1 MISATLNQLQV
12 VAVLL
17 LVLMAAGAGA
27 EDVVTP
33 GEATLALGGY
43 SPVSYFEHGEAQMG
57 SPEHAAIH
65 DGSVYY
71 FTSAEQ
77 LERFLENPAGY
88 APAFPHHC
96 PYNLALGRAAAI
108 DPTNFRI
115 VAGQLLIFHRSEKM
129 DGLQKWNSH
138 DADEQ
143 EKLLERARG
152 NFKLLRF

>member
-1 MISATLNQLQV
+1 MSTMLKQFCLV
-12 VAVLL
+12 TVLSL
-17 LVLMAAGAGA
+17 AAAGAAA
-27 EDVVTP
+27 ENVVTA
-33 GEATLALGGY
+33 GEANPALGGY
-43 SPVSYFEHGEAQMG
+43 SPVSYFEHGEPRLG
-57 SPEHAAIH
+57 SPEYQATH

-77 LERFLENPAGY
+77 LERFLENPAAY

-115 VAGQLLIFHRSEKM
+115 VGGQLLIFHRSEEM
-129 DGLQKWNSH
+129 DGLQKWNGH